1 MKIQYVGLK
10 EDGET
15 AFGAMTGIERWMPG
29 DVHEVKDDFA
39 KRMLQHPDVFAR
51 YEEAATQ
58 KGDGGQQAPVGLGV
72 TLAPGATVPNPGT
85 PLTGASITVEGQV
98 IDLSGM
104 DKDQLHD
111 LAKRLDIAVHHASG
125 PAKVIEALQAAFSG
139 E

>member
-15 AFGAMTGIERWMPG
+15 AFSTLTGIDRWMPG
-29 DVHEVKDDFA
+29 DVNEVKDDVA
-39 KRMLQHPDVFAR
+39 KSMLQHPDVFAR
-51 YEEAATQ
+51 YEEAAAQ

-72 TLAPGATVPNPGT
+72 TLAPGATVPSSGT
-85 PLTGASITVEGQV
+85 QPTVASITVEGQV

-104 DKDQLHD
+104 GKEELHE